1 MHRGRNKRYSFQ
13 IDLHHGS
20 STLQFLQFWNQNVVN
35 ILFLVVKSLEV
46 ISGFISKL
54 MKKISRWRH
63 YWNIWH
69 LSVKTK
75 ISPLLGC
82 PQGSLGCQKMRHY
95 PLNLDLE
102 VWCSNIQTKLEKKGN
117 STKNQSFFMGSGGFF
132 EVKVAWKYKFLTPV
146 LFFFVFLLELGDWL
160 ECCFAVFAI
169 PPGDLSSSSS
179 IVSNTSSR
187 SLDESSSSMESP
199 RFFERCQSR
208 KIKI

>member
-1 MHRGRNKRYSFQ
+1 MDGLHHYEVNTSSYVRHYIYTMGPCLHRGRNQRYSFQ

-20 STLQFLQFWNQNVVN
+20 STLQFLQFLNQNVVN
-35 ILFLVVKSLEV
+35 TLSLVVKSLEV
-46 ISGFISKL
+46 ISGFFSKL

-102 VWCSNIQTKLEKKGN
+102 VWCSNIQPKLKKLWN
-117 STKNQSFFMGSGGFF
+117 STKNPSFLIASEGFL
-132 EVKVAWKYKFLTPV
+132 KFIQ
-146 LFFFVFLLELGDWL
+146 FWL
-160 ECCFAVFAI
+160 NIRAPNLQIQV
-169 PPGDLSSSSS
+169 
-179 IVSNTSSR
+179 
-187 SLDESSSSMESP
+187 
-199 RFFERCQSR
+199 
-208 KIKI
+208 